1 MEVTSLSENQWVR
14 ALGGHDSV
22 MSMSHLPFVALH
34 SAAVSHILGS
44 IEFSEY

>member
-14 ALGGHDSV
+14 ALGGYDSV

-34 SAAVSHILGS
+34 LAVSHILGS